1 MQRSTQEIRVTNKII
16 ECGSDFWQI
25 SNVAHVSAQRIYLT
39 AKKPEYNIK
48 LITNCV
54 IAEIVIILVLVN
66 MEQSRNIIFFLG
78 TLIPIAIVIFSVRKT
93 NELMKM
99 YEIITNMKLFELVIQ
114 TNAGTKSLFRSTDEE
129 TINEI
134 RYAIGQ
140 AMSDAGNVISQ
151 VFNIKTIDVKDT
163 IINLESEINQQ
174 SIY

>member
-25 SNVAHVSAQRIYLT
+25 SNVAHVSAQRIYLK
-39 AKKPEYNIK
+39 ADKPKYDIN

-54 IAEIVIILVLVN
+54 IAEIIIILILVN
-66 MEQSRNIIFFLG
+66 IYQSRNIVFFLS
-78 TLIPIAIVIFSVRKT
+78 TLIPIAVVVFSVRKT

-114 TNAGTKSLFRSTDEE
+114 TNAGSKSLFRSTDEE
-129 TINEI
+129 TIDEI
-134 RYAIGQ
+134 RKAIGQ
-140 AMSDAGNVISQ
+140 AMSDSGNVISQ
-151 VFNIKTIDVKDT
+151 VFNIKTIDVKDS
-163 IINLESEINQQ
+163 IINLENEVKNQ